1 MLDDFREQ
9 ADTSTIYEEE
19 ANEALEIDQKPRPF
33 LGMTPV
39 QRFVI
44 ALMLLVIACVLS
56 AFCLIVTEKIFLP
69 FI

>member
-1 MLDDFREQ
+1 MLDNFRD
-9 ADTSTIYEEE
+9 DTDSSMIFDYEDSDSLE
-19 ANEALEIDQKPRPF
+19 APMKKRSF

-44 ALMLLVIACVLS
+44 ALMLLVIAAVLS
-56 AFCLIVTEKIFLP
+56 SFCLIVTEKVVLP

>member
-9 ADTSTIYEEE
+9 ADSSLLFDDEEGSGFE
-19 ANEALEIDQKPRPF
+19 KQPKRRPF
-33 LGMTPV
+33 LGMAPV

-56 AFCLIVTEKIFLP
+56 SFCLIVTEKIVLP
-69 FI
+69 FL